1 MAQQLRDDMKFLSE
15 VQTLDTVIRKLEKEK
30 NDIPAEIIDLRR
42 KIAKIEE
49 EIAGIEEESE
59 DLRKE
64 RRQKEMEL
72 DKKVESLNK
81 YRAQK
86 NQIKTN
92 EAYSALLK
100 EIQDMEKEKEDL
112 EDGIF
117 SYMER
122 GEELSNLIKEKKEC
136 LSKHGENLS
145 HMEEKNRKRIKQLEK
160 EFSEQTDKR
169 NSTASRVNAKL
180 VSRYERIRKAKDGL
194 AFVSVKN
201 NTCQGCFME
210 LPPQVVSE
218 LMKGDKI
225 TSCERCSRLL
235 YWEGE

>member
-1 MAQQLRDDMKFLSE
+1 MAQQLRDDIKLLSE
-15 VQTLDTVIRKLEKEK
+15 VQDFDTTIRKLEKQK
-30 NDIPAEIIDLRR
+30 NDIPPEIIDLRR
-42 KIAKIEE
+42 KIAQIEG
-49 EIAGIEEESE
+49 EIAEIEKESE
-59 DLRKE
+59 ELRNE

-72 DKKVESLNK
+72 DEKIEALDK

-100 EIQDMEKEKEDL
+100 EIQDMEKEKADL

-117 SYMER
+117 SFMER
-122 GEELSNLIKEKKEC
+122 REELSNLIKDKKEC
-136 LSKHGENLS
+136 LAKHRGNLV
-145 HMEEKNRKRIKQLEK
+145 HLEEKNNKRIEQLEK

-169 NSTASRVNAKL
+169 NSIASRVDVKL
-180 VSRYERIRKAKDGL
+180 VSRYEKIRKAKDGL
-194 AFVSVKN
+194 AFVAVKN
-201 NTCQGCFME
+201 NTCHGCFIE

-225 TSCERCSRLL
+225 VSCERCSRLL